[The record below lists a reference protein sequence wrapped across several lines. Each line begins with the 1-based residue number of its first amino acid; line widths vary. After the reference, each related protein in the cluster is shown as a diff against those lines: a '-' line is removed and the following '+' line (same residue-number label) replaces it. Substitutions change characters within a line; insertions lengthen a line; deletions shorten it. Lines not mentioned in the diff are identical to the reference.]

1 MNIYRCT
8 SDTNTHTHTHA
19 RTHTHHTHTHTHT
32 HKHQIMQMWNVGRI
46 FYVLGYGYML
56 CVLCVCVYVCLQCAS
71 VPVRLCVFVCVC
83 QVVPPHA

>member
-1 MNIYRCT
+1 M
-8 SDTNTHTHTHA
+8 
-19 RTHTHHTHTHTHT
+19 
-32 HKHQIMQMWNVGRI
+32 QIWNVGRI

-83 QVVPPHA
+83 VNLQVKHAVEPLDKFNKFNFLRGAADTNLAPNLLLI

>member
-1 MNIYRCT
+1 MQIWNI
-8 SDTNTHTHTHA
+8 A
-19 RTHTHHTHTHTHT
+19 HT
-32 HKHQIMQMWNVGRI
+32 HKHQIMQIWNVGRI

-83 QVVPPHA
+83 VNWFHRMLDL